1 MKYEIKHYMKYE
13 IKNQPFTVLTLYM
26 NQGEGIKCQSGAMA
40 WMSPGIQMET
50 KTGGIGGM
58 FKKALVGESLALN
71 HYTASQAG
79 ELTLAKHCPGDIM
92 VFNIGETPII
102 AQKTSFLAATEGVN
116 MDIYLQQKSAAGFF
130 GGEGFLMQKYSG
142 SGYAWLEI
150 DGSVQER
157 ELAAGEKLIVDSGYV
172 AAMEAT
178 CSMEIQSVKGF
189 TNVLL
194 GGEGLFNTVV
204 TGPGKVWLQ
213 TMPINALAMNLY
225 AYMPH
230 PSN

>member
-1 MKYEIKHYMKYE
+1 MKYE
-13 IKNQPFTVLTLYM
+13 IKNQPFTVLTLHM
-26 NQGEGIKCQSGAMA
+26 EQGESIKCQSGAMA

-50 KTGGIGGM
+50 KAGGLGGM

-71 HYTASQAG
+71 HYTAAQAG

-92 VFNIGETPII
+92 VFNIGQTPII

-116 MDIYLQQKSAAGFF
+116 MDIYLQQRAATGFF

-150 DGSVQER
+150 DGAVQER
-157 ELAAGEKLIVDSGYV
+157 ELAAGEKLVVDSGFV

-178 CSMEIQSVKGF
+178 CSMDIQTVKGF
-189 TNVLL
+189 TNVIL
-194 GGEGLFNTVV
+194 GGEGLFNTIV

-230 PSN
+230 PSSR

>member
-1 MKYEIKHYMKYE
+1 MKYE
-13 IKNQPFTVLTLYM
+13 IKNQPFTVLTLHM
-26 NQGEGIKCQSGAMA
+26 EQGESIKCQSGAMA

-50 KTGGIGGM
+50 KTGGLGGM

-71 HYTASQAG
+71 HYTAAQAG

-102 AQKTSFLAATEGVN
+102 AQKTSFLAATEGVS
-116 MDIYLQQKSAAGFF
+116 MDIYLQQRAATGFF

-142 SGYAWLEI
+142 RGYAWLEI

-157 ELAAGEKLIVDSGYV
+157 ELAAGEKLVVDSGYV

-178 CSMEIQSVKGF
+178 CSMEIQTVKGF

-194 GGEGLFNTVV
+194 GGEGLFNTIV

>member
-1 MKYEIKHYMKYE
+1 MKYEIN
-13 IKNQPFTVLTLYM
+13 NQPFTVLTLYM

-50 KTGGIGGM
+50 RTGGLGGM

-71 HYTASQAG
+71 HYTAAQVG

-102 AQKTSFLAATEGVN
+102 AQKTSFLAATENVN
-116 MDIYLQQKSAAGFF
+116 MDIYLQQRAATGFF
-130 GGEGFLMQKYSG
+130 GGEGFLMQRYSG

-178 CSMEIQSVKGF
+178 CSMEIQTVKGF

>member
-1 MKYEIKHYMKYE
+1 MKYE
-13 IKNQPFTVLTLYM
+13 IKNQPFTVLTLHM
-26 NQGEGIKCQSGAMA
+26 EQGESIKCQSGAMA

-50 KTGGIGGM
+50 KTGGLGGM

-71 HYTASQAG
+71 HYTAAQAG

-116 MDIYLQQKSAAGFF
+116 MDIYLQQRAATGFF
-130 GGEGFLMQKYSG
+130 GGEGFIMQKYSG
-142 SGYAWLEI
+142 RGYAWLEI

-157 ELAAGEKLIVDSGYV
+157 ELAAGEKLVVDSGYV

-178 CSMEIQSVKGF
+178 CSMEIQTVKGF